1 MTGPTGPADPAHG
14 DLDVLENAVL
24 PWSTFSMP
32 EIRITRI
39 DPTNE
44 AALVEWNDLMRI
56 AYSDDRTATWWRSPE
71 TTLTQF
77 ARPRTNERDIALV
90 ARLGEEVVGGAEIN
104 LAVEAPA
111 TVELGIVPPHR
122 RRRFGT
128 ALAEAVGQIIRDRD
142 QPSVIV
148 QTETYC
154 PAGVAFAEAR
164 GMSIGNEEHRLL
176 LDLPAYLRADADRYK
191 DSGAS
196 TTVPVLKEN
205 PDFSVT
211 SWIGACPEEVLESW
225 TRLREQM
232 DEDVP
237 VGDLT
242 RSVSHAS
249 TAAIRSHEERMDDQG
264 WVLVGSMA
272 HVGDLAVGYTEIMV
286 SDHDPEIVIQE
297 DTLVDRAYRGRG
309 IGRALRVANLRQLPA
324 VPATASAKWVQ
335 THTATNN
342 EPMLALNRDLGF
354 TVADTMTALEGR
366 IDG

>member
-1 MTGPTGPADPAHG
+1 M
-14 DLDVLENAVL
+14 
-24 PWSTFSMP
+24 S

-39 DPTNE
+39 DHTDE
-44 AALVEWNDLMRI
+44 DALVAWNDLMRI
-56 AYSDDRTATWWRSPE
+56 AYTDDRTAAWWRSPE
-71 TTLTQF
+71 TTVTQF
-77 ARPRTNERDIALV
+77 AHPRTDKTDIALV
-90 ARLGEEVVGGAEIN
+90 AHLGEEAVGGAEIN
-104 LAVEAPA
+104 LTDESPA
-111 TVELGIVPPHR
+111 YAELGVIPPHR
-122 RRRFGT
+122 RHGVGT
-128 ALAEAVGQIIRDRD
+128 ALAEAVEQILADVDR
-142 QPSVIV
+142 PSVIV

-154 PAGVAFAEAR
+154 PAGVAFAETR
-164 GMSIGNEEHRLL
+164 GMSVGNEEHRLL

-196 TTVPVLKEN
+196 TTVPVLKTE

-242 RSVSHAS
+242 RPVTHAS

-264 WVLVGSMA
+264 WVLVSSMA

-286 SDHDPEIVIQE
+286 SVHAPEIVIQE

-309 IGRALRVANLRQLPA
+309 IGRALKVANLRQLPA

-335 THTATNN
+335 TYTATNN
-342 EPMLALNRDLGF
+342 GPMLALNRDLGF
-354 TVADTMTALEGR
+354 SVADTMTALECSVGHSEAAPR
-366 IDG
+366 PQK